1 MTKNI
6 FSVMAGSLCAL
17 ALTLS
22 SCGSL
27 LKMPTLNV
35 PLSMPAESDNVR
47 TYKDLDEPIKVL
59 VKSSVVQN
67 EANNS
72 SRERGTSALVGVDT
86 STRNPYEISANFL
99 PSISEFADDATND
112 YMRQMRFDV
121 AYSADIRMNI
131 DIKTFDV
138 TISADK
144 RSLECNVR
152 LVYSVVNE
160 AGETLIPTR
169 SSFATVTTPFRL
181 DGNKIGECMSKAY
194 IEALRKINWD
204 KIADCL
210 RVAKTPK
217 QEKNAQ
223 VTGAGDT
230 ALEHSVIRWYILS
243 TPQGADVSWRV
254 ISSTPDVANTNSNF
268 VGTTPYES
276 TESFDIKGLTY
287 NNSGN
292 VQIEVSCEKPGYLTQ
307 RKRFNLRQAIDQKEI
322 SAKFNLIKDE

>member
-6 FSVMAGSLCAL
+6 FSVMVGSLCAL

-22 SCGSL
+22 SCGSIKL
-27 LKMPTLNV
+27 PPFSV
-35 PLSMPAESDNVR
+35 PLSLPTDISVR
-47 TYKDLDEPIKVL
+47 SYNDLDKPINV
-59 VKSSVVQN
+59 SV
-67 EANNS
+67 
-72 SRERGTSALVGVDT
+72 TSASVLNDYDLVGRTVNFVP
-86 STRNPYEISANFL
+86 SIANFTN
-99 PSISEFADDATND
+99 DATD
-112 YMRQMRFDV
+112 EYMRQMRFDI

-131 DIKTFDV
+131 ELKNFEIS
-138 TISADK
+138 ISADK
-144 RSLECNVR
+144 KHYDCTVR
-152 LVYSVVNE
+152 IAYSVVNE
-160 AGETLIPTR
+160 AGESI
-169 SSFATVTTPFRL
+169 VTTRTSNGNVSMPIPRL
-181 DGNKIGECMSKAY
+181 GLAEKFEKAMGEGMSRAY

-210 RVAKTPK
+210 RVAKSPK

-223 VTGAGDT
+223 VSGAGDT
-230 ALEHSVIRWYILS
+230 ALEHSVIRWFILS